1 MKIKTKS
8 GFVCNINENKVKDW
22 RYVKAL
28 ALWNG
33 RSEIDRM
40 AGMERAISF
49 LLGDDEERLMEHI
62 TDKDGNIPA
71 ESLINEFREI
81 QELMGEELK
90 KSQSSQV

>member
-33 RSEIDRM
+33 KNEIDRM

>member
-33 RSEIDRM
+33 KNEIDRM
-40 AGMERAISF
+40 TGMETAISF
-49 LLGDDEERLMEHI
+49 LLGNEEERLMEHI
-62 TDKDGNIPA
+62 KDKDGNIPA
-71 ESLINEFREI
+71 DSLINEFREI

>member
-33 RSEIDRM
+33 KNEIDRM

-71 ESLINEFREI
+71 DSLINEFREI